1 MASGLVVEETLHMVP
16 GDGDTSYAR
25 NSTVQSDLQN
35 KLKPMIEEA
44 VASLLKDDGATA
56 NAYCS
61 GMAIADLG
69 CSSGPNTLVLVSMAI
84 DAVRRHCSELQQ
96 EPPELC
102 IHLNDLPS
110 NDFNSV
116 IRSLATYIKT
126 QESSSPPVLASIV
139 PGSFHGR
146 LFNKRS
152 LHLVCSTASFH
163 WLSKAPEDL
172 VRNGI
177 PFYDRDEVVRRAR
190 RSIVI
195 KAYARQFN
203 DDFTRILHLRAQEMV
218 PGGRMVF
225 SLLGHRSDDKPESA
239 ILLLEFTNAILHEMA
254 SKGLIDNEKLDSFY
268 IPIYGPSEKEVR
280 EIIEAE
286 GSFSIDKMAVHE
298 SLDGIDAPKTAA
310 RALRAVMEAIIA
322 QHFGPSADAMD
333 EFLKITEKFIEM
345 APLDAFSPNKS
356 SAFVAASLTRRT

>member
-1 MASGLVVEETLHMVP
+1 MCSPLIIIEILFPSIQITNVAIFHASTI
-16 GDGDTSYAR
+16 
-25 NSTVQSDLQN
+25 QSDLQN

-163 WLSKAPEDL
+163 WLSKVSMRPTGSSSL
-172 VRNGI
+172 CYITFSTPSI
-177 PFYDRDEVVRRAR
+177 P
-190 RSIVI
+190 
-195 KAYARQFN
+195 
-203 DDFTRILHLRAQEMV
+203 
-218 PGGRMVF
+218 
-225 SLLGHRSDDKPESA
+225 
-239 ILLLEFTNAILHEMA
+239 
-254 SKGLIDNEKLDSFY
+254 KL
-268 IPIYGPSEKEVR
+268 
-280 EIIEAE
+280 
-286 GSFSIDKMAVHE
+286 
-298 SLDGIDAPKTAA
+298 
-310 RALRAVMEAIIA
+310 
-322 QHFGPSADAMD
+322 
-333 EFLKITEKFIEM
+333 
-345 APLDAFSPNKS
+345 
-356 SAFVAASLTRRT
+356 